1 MARNRS
7 PRMRKVNELIRVVV
21 ADAVVDL
28 KDPRIGF
35 LTITGAETSP
45 DLRHAVIFYSVLGT
59 DQEKSDTADALQHAS
74 SRIQRAIGSETRL
87 RYTPKLEFR
96 VDPSIDEGL
105 RISRILAEM
114 AEAEEQEDQDDQD
127 ELEVLDEAEE
137 EEEQD
142 DQDDQDERDDQDDR
156 EDA

>member
-1 MARNRS
+1 VARKRS
-7 PRMRKVNELIRVVV
+7 PRMRKVNELIREVV

-45 DLRHAVIFYSVLGT
+45 DLRHAVIYYSVLGS
-59 DQEKSDTADALQHAS
+59 DEEKSDTAEALGRAS

-87 RYTPKLEFR
+87 RYTPKLKFR

-105 RISRILAEM
+105 RISAILAEM
-114 AEAEEQEDQDDQD
+114 AEED
-127 ELEVLDEAEE
+127 
-137 EEEQD
+137 QD
-142 DQDDQDERDDQDDR
+142 DQDDQDEVLEADTDD
-156 EDA
+156 

>member
-1 MARNRS
+1 
-7 PRMRKVNELIRVVV
+7 MRKVNELIREVV

-59 DQEKSDTADALQHAS
+59 DQEKADTAEALDHAS

-87 RYTPKLEFR
+87 RYTPKLTFR

-114 AEAEEQEDQDDQD
+114 AE
-127 ELEVLDEAEE
+127 
-137 EEEQD
+137 EEQD
-142 DQDDQDERDDQDDR
+142 EQNDELDVR
-156 EDA
+156 EDLGDD

>member
-114 AEAEEQEDQDDQD
+114 AEAEEAEDQEELDDLDDLDEEEDQDDQ
-127 ELEVLDEAEE
+127 E
-137 EEEQD
+137 D
-142 DQDDQDERDDQDDR
+142 D
-156 EDA
+156 

>member
-1 MARNRS
+1 
-7 PRMRKVNELIRVVV
+7 MRKVNELIRVVV
-21 ADAVVDL
+21 AESVVDL

-45 DLRHAVIFYSVLGT
+45 DLRHAVIYYSVLGT
-59 DQEKSDTADALQHAS
+59 DQEKSDTAEALQHAS

-114 AEAEEQEDQDDQD
+114 AE
-127 ELEVLDEAEE
+127 E

-142 DQDDQDERDDQDDR
+142 EQDEGEQDEQGEQGEQGDG
-156 EDA
+156 

>member
-114 AEAEEQEDQDDQD
+114 AEAEEQDEQD
-127 ELEVLDEAEE
+127 EEEV
-137 EEEQD
+137 
-142 DQDDQDERDDQDDR
+142 QDEQDDR
-156 EDA
+156 EDD

>member
-7 PRMRKVNELIRVVV
+7 PRMRKVNELIREVV
-21 ADAVVDL
+21 ADSVVDL

-45 DLRHAVIFYSVLGT
+45 DLRHAVIYYSVLGS
-59 DQEKSDTADALQHAS
+59 DEEKSDTAEALRRAS
-74 SRIQRAIGSETRL
+74 ARIQGAIGSETRL

-105 RISRILAEM
+105 RISRIIAELHEDDDH
-114 AEAEEQEDQDDQD
+114 ADEGAPVEATESETDG
-127 ELEVLDEAEE
+127 
-137 EEEQD
+137 
-142 DQDDQDERDDQDDR
+142 
-156 EDA
+156 

>member
-1 MARNRS
+1 VARNRS

-45 DLRHAVIFYSVLGT
+45 DLRHAVIYYSVLGT
-59 DQEKSDTADALQHAS
+59 DQEKSDTAAALQHAS

-114 AEAEEQEDQDDQD
+114 AEEDGQEDQDDQ
-127 ELEVLDEAEE
+127 EG
-137 EEEQD
+137 
-142 DQDDQDERDDQDDR
+142 QDDQDEQDGQDDG
-156 EDA
+156 

>member
-1 MARNRS
+1 
-7 PRMRKVNELIRVVV
+7 MRKVNELVRVVV

-87 RYTPKLEFR
+87 RNTPVLEFR

-114 AEAEEQEDQDDQD
+114 AEAEEAEDQDDQGD
-127 ELEVLDEAEE
+127 QKEQEE
-137 EEEQD
+137 
-142 DQDDQDERDDQDDR
+142 QDDR
-156 EDA
+156 EDD

>member
-1 MARNRS
+1 
-7 PRMRKVNELIRVVV
+7 MRKVNELVREVV

-45 DLRHAVIFYSVLGT
+45 DLRHAVIYYSVLGT
-59 DQEKSDTADALQHAS
+59 DQEKSDTAEALEHAS

-87 RYTPKLEFR
+87 RYTPKLDFR

-105 RISRILAEM
+105 RISRILADM
-114 AEAEEQEDQDDQD
+114 AAKEDLDDQN
-127 ELEVLDEAEE
+127 
-137 EEEQD
+137 D
-142 DQDDQDERDDQDDR
+142 D
-156 EDA
+156 